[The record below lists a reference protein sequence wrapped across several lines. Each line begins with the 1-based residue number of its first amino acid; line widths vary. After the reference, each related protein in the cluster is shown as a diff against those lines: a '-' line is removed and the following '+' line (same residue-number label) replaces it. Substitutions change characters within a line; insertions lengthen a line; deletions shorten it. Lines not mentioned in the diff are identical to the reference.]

1 MGRVKSSDGRAPKF
15 AATLPLLLTPLL
27 TPLPAFTEAAAYMTV
42 YLVNSLPLPK
52 TPYMHPIYVS
62 GQP

>member
-27 TPLPAFTEAAAYMTV
+27 TPLPAFTEAAAAAAAA
-42 YLVNSLPLPK
+42 SACRW
-52 TPYMHPIYVS
+52 
-62 GQP
+62 